1 MKYCNQHILFMKAK
15 INAYIQHTLDAIKSI
30 EDFTEGV
37 TLEEFTKN
45 KEKHSATIRQFEIIG
60 EAINSLEKILEKE
73 GKTLKDASV
82 PIESIVE
89 MRNILIHEYFA
100 VDLKLVWEAVHEDL
114 PNLRKQIV
122 SLQNSLEL

>member
-1 MKYCNQHILFMKAK
+1 MRYYSRHILFMKTK
-15 INAYIQHTLDAIKSI
+15 IDAYIHHALDAIKAI

-37 TLEEFTKN
+37 TFEEFTKN
-45 KEKHSATIRQFEIIG
+45 KEKYSATIRQFEIIG

-73 GKTLKDASV
+73 GKSLKEVAV

-100 VDLKLVWEAVHEDL
+100 VDLQLVWDAVREDL
-114 PNLRKQIV
+114 PILRKQIV
-122 SLQNSLEL
+122 LLRNSLEL

>member
-1 MKYCNQHILFMKAK
+1 MKAK

-73 GKTLKDASV
+73 GKTLKEVSV